1 MGTTRLMPW
10 FSEFVRVRTG
20 LLLLAAEAVFVFVDV
35 GLIPAGR
42 VLEVGRF
49 LADDEV
55 TGLTFSSV
63 EEASPVFS
71 LVVSQEAVLHLSSVD
86 CSGTVSTS
94 LFSLV
99 EPFASSS

>member
-1 MGTTRLMPW
+1 M
-10 FSEFVRVRTG
+10 RTG
-20 LLLLAAEAVFVFVDV
+20 LLLLAAEVVFVFVDV

-42 VLEVGRF
+42 VLEVGWF

>member
-1 MGTTRLMPW
+1 M
-10 FSEFVRVRTG
+10 RTG
-20 LLLLAAEAVFVFVDV
+20 LLLLAAEAMFVFVFVDV